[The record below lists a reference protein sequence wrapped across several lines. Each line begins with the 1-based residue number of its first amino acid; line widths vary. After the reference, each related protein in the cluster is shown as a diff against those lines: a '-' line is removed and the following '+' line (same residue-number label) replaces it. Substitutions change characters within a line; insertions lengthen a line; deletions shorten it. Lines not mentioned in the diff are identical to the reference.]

1 MLATRVEISKASSL
15 HLPALSISFTADFR
29 IACSLAGISLA
40 AAFGGA
46 PAFSS
51 QILRAGHW
59 NHFTFSFMHKILPFL
74 LGLCLFACD
83 TKPVAETETPA
94 DTVTKTDTLSADEWT
109 TLFDGTSTEGWRGYN
124 AETLPPQW
132 EIKDSVLFFND
143 EAKTSDAEYEGGKD
157 IIYAAE
163 EFDNFELHLEWK
175 IPPGGNSG
183 IFYHVKE
190 GYGGPPEVSPEYQLI
205 DDENYTK
212 YHDIASYNKGLGYSA
227 DLQDWQSTG
236 ADYAMYPAPMEGRN
250 LKPAGEW
257 NTTRIIFTPERVE
270 NWLNGKMVVSF
281 VPWSE
286 DWKERRASGKWSHA
300 PDYGKFKTG
309 YIGLQDHDSAL
320 WFRNIKI
327 KRL

>member
-1 MLATRVEISKASSL
+1 MQKLTI
-15 HLPALSISFTADFR
+15 
-29 IACSLAGISLA
+29 
-40 AAFGGA
+40 
-46 PAFSS
+46 
-51 QILRAGHW
+51 
-59 NHFTFSFMHKILPFL
+59 FL
-74 LGLCLFACD
+74 LALGAFACNSSPAAEVEAASD
-83 TKPVAETETPA
+83 TVVKTETSTA
-94 DTVTKTDTLSADEWT
+94 EEWT
-109 TLFDGTSTEGWRGYN
+109 VLFDGTTTEGWRGYN
-124 AETLPPQW
+124 AETMPPGW
-132 EIKDSVLFFND
+132 VIEDNVLTFD
-143 EAKTSDAEYEGGKD
+143 DGAKTSDAEYEGGKD

-163 EFDNFELHLEWK
+163 EFDNFELYLEWK

-190 GYGGPPEVSPEYQLI
+190 GYGGPPEVSPEYQMI

-212 YHDIASYNKGLGYSA
+212 FHDIAAYNKSLGYSA

-236 ADYAMYPAPMEGRN
+236 ADYAMYPAPMEDRK

-257 NTTRIIFTPERVE
+257 NTTRIIFTPEKAE
-270 NWLNGKMVVSF
+270 YWLNGKMVVSF

-327 KRL
+327 KRLYLMYSKIPAGSNRFNPGRRMDAKHPP